1 MHSDMCNNMT
11 LKEELKQIA
20 EWPDRWLSHV
30 MMYIN
35 QVQTQ
40 PFLLI
45 DIMFTQY
52 TMWLSKQYN
61 ITMPNVIDF

>member
-1 MHSDMCNNMT
+1 MCNNMT

-52 TMWLSKQYN
+52 TM
-61 ITMPNVIDF
+61 